1 MQVRKIIENIKDIL
15 GEVFFDKDVRLW
27 SIILLLV
34 IYVLGVHIVQRQ
46 KNPQLTDTELIIL
59 LPKNILLEFH
69 EGE

>member
-1 MQVRKIIENIKDIL
+1 MWKIVETIKDIL
-15 GEVFFDKDVRLW
+15 GEIFFDKSVRVWVLVL
-27 SIILLLV
+27 IICGY
-34 IYVLGVHIVQRQ
+34 ILGVHIMQRS